1 MSCRVPSFRHD
12 ALVEILRRC
21 PELALHLVA
30 DRLPA
35 SATGQTHRIL
45 ENELSQVVPPA
56 RRPDLVIGVGEP
68 FAAVVIIEV
77 QRSSDRNKRYSFP
90 YYVAAL
96 LAEHRCPVLL
106 VVLAA
111 SAELAR
117 WARRP
122 IDEFQPGHGFV
133 PLVLGPDGL
142 PWIDDPAIALRWPE
156 LAALSAMTHG
166 SEPGGIDVVLAAL
179 PAFADLG
186 EERAS
191 LLWDLVYGCL
201 DEIARA
207 ELEERMRTDNYEYK
221 SDFARGYF
229 QKGKE
234 EGREEGRVAGLKL
247 ALFALLEARFDRVP
261 EAVRARIDSCNDA
274 ETLRRW
280 IPAVA
285 QATTVD
291 EVEAALG

>member
-1 MSCRVPSFRHD
+1 MR
-12 ALVEILRRC
+12 AA
-21 PELALHLVA
+21 ELA
-30 DRLPA
+30 
-35 SATGQTHRIL
+35 HRIL
-45 ENELSQVVPPA
+45 DSELTQLVPPA

-77 QRSSDRNKRYSFP
+77 QRSTDRSKRYSFP

-111 SAELAR
+111 TAELAR

-122 IDEFQPGHGFV
+122 VHEFQPGHGFV

-142 PWIDDPAIALRWPE
+142 PWIDEPEVALRWPE

-166 SEPGGIDVVLAAL
+166 SDPGGIDVVLAAL
-179 PAFADLG
+179 PALADLG
-186 EERAS
+186 EERAT

-247 ALFALLEARFDRVP
+247 ALLALLEARFDRVP
-261 EAVRARIDSCNDA
+261 GTVRARIEGCDHAD
-274 ETLRRW
+274 TLRRW

-285 QATTVD
+285 QADTAAD
-291 EVEAALG
+291 VETALR